1 MAEACDAAVPYI
13 LLGLLLPGGAAAPAP
28 PGGSAFLRAYAARVT
43 NALLWAALLAVT
55 FLLVRRLA
63 GLVKL
68 WIKGSQIPGP
78 PSSTPFFGRGDLV
91 AACGSGADLSGYLSK
106 LHHKYGPIVRLWL
119 GPTQLLVSVKD
130 TGLINEVLMKAEDKL
145 PLTGKAYQLA
155 FGRSSLF
162 ASSFEQVKKGRESL
176 AEYLNAK
183 LDERTNLNLV
193 KVVETILGRVDSIM
207 AKGFLDCRVFAQH
220 IAFYILGAT
229 IFGEA
234 FLDWPNSTMYE
245 ELLMMVAKDGC
256 FWASCKVPP
265 FWSVGYWRYH
275 LLCAKLK
282 HLTREIVQL
291 YRCNYST
298 ATQDDLKKCTG
309 TQQVGE
315 EIRTESTSLLNN
327 VISGSFIQCDID
339 GYLCSQEE
347 PCGNILGLMFHGSL
361 AIASLI
367 GGVITRLV
375 LHPELQGKLYSEI
388 IATRKRNSQLE
399 TSDVQNTQLLL
410 STVYESA
417 RLLPAGP
424 LLQRCSLEHDLSL
437 KSSITLPAGAILVVP
452 LQLVQMDYSIW
463 GNDACEFNP
472 CRFLS
477 KATGLKDGNSE
488 IHESGKRPFVRDPNK
503 NAAFLPFGSG
513 TRACVGQKFALHSI
527 SRVLAYLLQ
536 NYEIRLQPGV
546 SGEPKPTMDDCI
558 LQLLP
563 SPKIVL
569 KRRSEQ

>member
-1 MAEACDAAVPYI
+1 MMELK
-13 LLGLLLPGGAAAPAP
+13 LLPLLLILHGK
-28 PGGSAFLRAYAARVT
+28 RV
-43 NALLWAALLAVT
+43 LKLII
-55 FLLVRRLA
+55 LVH
-63 GLVKL
+63 
-68 WIKGSQIPGP
+68 
-78 PSSTPFFGRGDLV
+78 
-91 AACGSGADLSGYLSK
+91 YL
-106 LHHKYGPIVRLWL
+106 
-119 GPTQLLVSVKD
+119 
-130 TGLINEVLMKAEDKL
+130 
-145 PLTGKAYQLA
+145 
-155 FGRSSLF
+155 
-162 ASSFEQVKKGRESL
+162 QVKKGRESL

-315 EIRTESTSLLNN
+315 EIRMESTSLLNN

-375 LHPELQGKLYSEI
+375 LHPELQGKVIFYWPVSDFLVSLNLIWVSIYFTRNIVISLFYVLSCDPRCQTSSSFLFYS
-388 IATRKRNSQLE
+388 L
-399 TSDVQNTQLLL
+399 
-410 STVYESA
+410 
-417 RLLPAGP
+417 
-424 LLQRCSLEHDLSL
+424 
-437 KSSITLPAGAILVVP
+437 
-452 LQLVQMDYSIW
+452 
-463 GNDACEFNP
+463 
-472 CRFLS
+472 RF
-477 KATGLKDGNSE
+477 
-488 IHESGKRPFVRDPNK
+488 
-503 NAAFLPFGSG
+503 
-513 TRACVGQKFALHSI
+513 
-527 SRVLAYLLQ
+527 
-536 NYEIRLQPGV
+536 
-546 SGEPKPTMDDCI
+546 
-558 LQLLP
+558 
-563 SPKIVL
+563 
-569 KRRSEQ
+569 